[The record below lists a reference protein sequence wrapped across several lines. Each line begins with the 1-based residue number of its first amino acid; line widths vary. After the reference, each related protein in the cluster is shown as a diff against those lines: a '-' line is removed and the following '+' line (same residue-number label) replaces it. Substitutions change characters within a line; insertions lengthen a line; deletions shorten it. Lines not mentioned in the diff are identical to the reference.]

1 MGQRIAPKIWLYSQ
15 LCYSRPHTVTLV
27 AVNLNNR
34 TPALEGVLSSPQN
47 YGFDA
52 IQEMMS
58 QTPQGKRLAE
68 PEEIAYAVGMLC
80 EEKARFIN
88 GIHVHV
94 SGGLYI
100 D

>member
-1 MGQRIAPKIWLYSQ
+1 
-15 LCYSRPHTVTLV
+15 
-27 AVNLNNR
+27 
-34 TPALEGVLSSPQN
+34 
-47 YGFDA
+47 
-52 IQEMMS
+52 MMS